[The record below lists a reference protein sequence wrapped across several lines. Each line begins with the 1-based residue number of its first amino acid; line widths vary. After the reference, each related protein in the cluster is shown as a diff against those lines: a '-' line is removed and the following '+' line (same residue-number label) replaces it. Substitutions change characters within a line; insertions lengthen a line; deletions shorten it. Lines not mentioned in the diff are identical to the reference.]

1 MRSIFRDRGLL
12 TLAILSTIGLI
23 VMYVET
29 MVAPALPNFIRDFKI
44 SYNIAPWIL
53 TAYLVVAVVMTPIL
67 GKLSDIY
74 GRKRILLAGLVVYA
88 VGTFAAGF
96 STNIYFMLIARGVEG
111 VGIGIFPVAVAI
123 VRDVSSERKLAFN
136 QGIITSMFATG
147 AVIGLAAG
155 GTIIHYFGW
164 RSTFF
169 TILPVLILLIVL
181 VIRYIYDNNNKNN
194 ANTSDYGSRQLQG
207 DIKPFSP
214 SSSLNSKI
222 DFKGAIVFSIGIT
235 SVLLVITNVEFQMSF
250 NNWIVISILSITGFV
265 SLMMFVYIENKAVS
279 PLIDFKL
286 ILNKVLL
293 SANFLRMISGL
304 FMFTI
309 LNTMPILIRNP
320 KPLGFGESAIN
331 TAYIIIPF
339 MSAYLII
346 GLSSGIIL
354 SKLGNIKVI
363 LMGSIICTIGFIIL
377 VLFFYHLILLLT
389 GLAILGIG
397 SQLLHQGAININ
409 LVATPKSQTGIS
421 FGISN
426 VFYLMGSAI
435 GPTIVGMYMQ
445 ANQISIN
452 GIIGSFPSSESYILI
467 FSTGIMLSIITIIID
482 VLVMKKIN
490 QESNTRYFKTNS
502 R

>member
-1 MRSIFRDRGLL
+1 MRSIFHDRGLL
-12 TLAILSTIGLI
+12 TLVILSTIGLI

-29 MVAPALPNFIRDFKI
+29 MVAPALPDFIRDFKI

-96 STNIYFMLIARGVEG
+96 STNIYFMLIARAVEG

-123 VRDVSSERKLAFN
+123 VRDESSERKLAFN

-169 TILPVLILLIVL
+169 TILPVLLLLIVL
-181 VIRYIYDNNNKNN
+181 VVRFIHDNTNKDDSI
-194 ANTSDYGSRQLQG
+194 TRDYGSRALLS
-207 DIKPFSP
+207 DTKP
-214 SSSLNSKI
+214 SSSASLNSKI
-222 DFKGAIVFSIGIT
+222 DIKGAIVFSIGIT
-235 SVLLVITNVEFQMSF
+235 SVLLVITNVEDKMSF
-250 NNWIVISILSITGFV
+250 NNWIIIGTLSATGFI
-265 SLMMFVYIENKAVS
+265 SLMSFVYIENKAIS

-339 MSAYLII
+339 MTAYLII

-363 LMGSIICTIGFIIL
+363 LIGSIICTIGFILL
-377 VLFFYHLILLLT
+377 VLFFHSLILLLA

-397 SQLLHQGAININ
+397 SQMLHQGAININ
-409 LVATPKSQTGIS
+409 LISTPKNQTGIS

-445 ANQISIN
+445 ANQISIT
-452 GIIGSFPSSESYILI
+452 GDIGSFPSSQSYILI
-467 FSTGIMLSIITIIID
+467 FSTGIILSIITIIID
-482 VLVMKKIN
+482 LIVMKKIN
-490 QESNTRYFKTNS
+490 QERNARSFKIKS

>member
-1 MRSIFRDRGLL
+1 MRSIFDDRGLL
-12 TLAILSTIGLI
+12 TLVILSTIGLI

-29 MVAPALPNFIRDFKI
+29 MVAPALPDFIRDFKI

-88 VGTFAAGF
+88 IGTFAAGF
-96 STNIYFMLIARGVEG
+96 STNIYFMLIARAVEG

-123 VRDVSSERKLAFN
+123 VRDESSERKLAFN

-169 TILPVLILLIVL
+169 TILPVLLLLIVL
-181 VIRYIYDNNNKNN
+181 VVRYIHDNNNKDNGI
-194 ANTSDYGSRQLQG
+194 TSDYGRRQSQG
-207 DIKPFSP
+207 DTKPSP
-214 SSSLNSKI
+214 SSSSLNSRI

-235 SVLLVITNVEFQMSF
+235 SVLLVITNIEVQMSF
-250 NNWIVISILSITGFV
+250 NNWIIISILSITGIV
-265 SLMMFVYIENKAVS
+265 SLMTFVYIENKAIS

-354 SKLGNIKVI
+354 SKLKNIKVI
-363 LMGSIICTIGFIIL
+363 LIGSIICTIGFIIL
-377 VLFFYHLILLLT
+377 VLFFHYLILLLA

-397 SQLLHQGAININ
+397 SQMLHQGAININ
-409 LVATPKSQTGIS
+409 LVATPKNQTGIS

-435 GPTIVGMYMQ
+435 GPTIVGMFMQ

-452 GIIGSFPSSESYILI
+452 GVIGSFPSSESYILI
-467 FSTGIMLSIITIIID
+467 FTTGIILSIITIIID

-490 QESNTRYFKTNS
+490 QESNTRSFKIKS